1 MIPISHIS
9 MYKRQKA
16 NFTNIPSICHRLFAA
31 YRQIENKSKLPLS
44 SDDVKTTVSS
54 ESTDDASRSPD
65 NVERLQREA
74 GDGASAV
81 PNSSESTTNVF
92 HKRTKARNGSLFD
105 EDDDEFV
112 EEAGDGGDGDVAAD
126 TDTKATGDS
135 N

>member
-1 MIPISHIS
+1 MKVLI
-9 MYKRQKA
+9 
-16 NFTNIPSICHRLFAA
+16 LFFAVFFFVGT
-31 YRQIENKSKLPLS
+31 ENRSKLPLS

-54 ESTDDASRSPD
+54 QASDDDEASRRPD

-105 EDDDEFV
+105 EDDDD
-112 EEAGDGGDGDVAAD
+112 EEGGGGGGGNGDGDGDDADASAD
-126 TDTKATGDS
+126 TGVSTTSDRSQTDATK
-135 N
+135 